1 MIELLRKSYVALLV
15 LALALIAQIPHAAY
29 VFDNIA
35 GNIPADSWTVL
46 GFSYAIALELAVLM
60 FVVHGKQAESY
71 AFAGASV
78 LVNLSYYAM
87 HDVSLWTLEAF
98 PAWLVAFMLPVAI
111 ARYSHV
117 IAEVDDVHIAIPQW
131 VQVKLKS
138 LRPHDVS
145 STELLASADPLIDNG
160 GILTQSEDG
169 TTDSDEV
176 ESSDALIEL
185 DDISTRIID
194 AVRKG
199 HYTPYAISKATGI
212 AQTTLK
218 RPKGD
223 IHVGRIPQLVA
234 AGKLHNGS
242 GVNGNEYRLV
252 EE

>member
-1 MIELLRKSYVALLV
+1 MIELLRKSYIALLV

-29 VFDNIA
+29 VFDHIA
-35 GNIPADSWTVL
+35 GNIAEESWTML

-87 HDVSLWTLEAF
+87 HNVSLWSLEAF

-117 IAEVDDVHIAIPQW
+117 IAEVDDVHIVIPQW
-131 VQVKLKS
+131 VQARFNA
-138 LRPHDVS
+138 LRGHD
-145 STELLASADPLIDNG
+145 ELPIDPLAITDLLTDNID
-160 GILTQSEDG
+160 TQSHIGKTED
-169 TTDSDEV
+169 DSAKAKPV
-176 ESSDALIEL
+176 AVISEL

-194 AVRKG
+194 AVRNG
-199 HYTPYAISKATGI
+199 HYTPYAIYKATGI

-218 RPKGD
+218 RKSGD
-223 IHVGRIPQLVA
+223 THVGRIPQLVA
-234 AGKLHNGS
+234 AGVLHNSS
-242 GVNGNEYRLV
+242 GATGNEYRLA
-252 EE
+252 E